1 MNTHIRPDW
10 PLILTALAAVVVAG
24 CAGEPDEEVDPL
36 LGTTW
41 LAEDIDGGG
50 VLDKVQ
56 STITFDRPERMVGHG
71 GCNRFFGTVSRTGD
85 EIQIGPLGGTR
96 MACTNEIMA
105 QERRF
110 LQALEEARS
119 LVHEEKK
126 KTLYMADANGAN
138 ILTFRRLRK

>member
-1 MNTHIRPDW
+1 M
-10 PLILTALAAVVVAG
+10 ALVAMAAAG

-36 LGTTW
+36 LGTRW
-41 LAEDIDGGG
+41 LAEDIDGQG

-71 GCNRFFGTVSRTGD
+71 GCNRFFGTMSKTGD
-85 EIQIGPLGGTR
+85 DIQIGPLGGTR
-96 MACTNEIMA
+96 MACENEIMS

-110 LQALEEARS
+110 LQALEQARR
-119 LVHEEKK
+119 LRHEEKK
-126 KTLYMADANGAN
+126 KMLYMADANGAN